1 MNYALPRT
9 IMQIPATLES
19 LSLCWKLAEQAL
31 QNTIRCDLRGAD
43 EETITLLFYLQ
54 FAEQLRQRS
63 HARLFAQA
71 FLDDLGKNFPDLKD
85 SPELRKIA
93 EGLVA
98 DITLHKRATEKITG
112 GDFGLM
118 IIRPQV
124 TRIDNLL
131 KIGDYRRGI
140 LCQAKLKGEKGTWGS
155 FTKRQ
160 MKLLPER
167 MSYLSLLLYS
177 YKDAQRHDLQD
188 FQWHVCLP
196 NETLDLLE
204 GHLKTDTFPALHE
217 SRTVIGAVGYGRIG
231 TDDDK
236 ILDQFVSPKRNPTLI
251 IRISWP
257 DGRSF
262 PPGSFVY
269 VYSAQ
274 DNYTQQAHIRSQY
287 LSQQW

>member
-1 MNYALPRT
+1 MSHTLPCT
-9 IMQIPATLES
+9 IMQIPTTLEGVA
-19 LSLCWKLAEQAL
+19 LCWKLAEKAL
-31 QNTIRCDLRGAD
+31 QDTIRCDLPGAD

-63 HARLFAQA
+63 REGLFAKA
-71 FLDDLGKNFPDLKD
+71 FLSDLVENFPDLAD
-85 SPELRKIA
+85 SPELWKIA

-98 DITLHKRATEKITG
+98 DITLHKRATERITG

-124 TRIDNLL
+124 IRIDNLL
-131 KIGDYRRGI
+131 RIGDYRRGL
-140 LCQAKLKGEKGTWGS
+140 LCQAKLKGEKGEWGS

-160 MKLLPER
+160 LKLLPER

-177 YKDAQRHDLQD
+177 YNDAERHHLHD

-204 GHLKTDTFPALHE
+204 GYLKTDAFPSLHE

-231 TDDDK
+231 TDDDRL
-236 ILDQFVSPKRNPTLI
+236 LDQFVSPKRNPTLI
-251 IRISWP
+251 IKLSWP
-257 DGRSF
+257 DGRST

-274 DNYTQQAHIRSQY
+274 DNYTQQVHIRSQQI
-287 LSQQW
+287 SQ